1 MEVTGKKTNP
11 RFGTQGP
18 IASFQKL
25 LETLKAQHRE
35 QPLAGSCTVAVH
47 QLVSGEW
54 LHCRY
59 SIYMCVCVI
68 IIALSFPSSSFI
80 IINDFYLN
88 LQLLLFFQFSP
99 SSHLGR
105 RSRRLRVVCCLT
117 DYTTTATTNPSFRY
131 AFISFENPF
140 VTSVPH
146 LSSASNSLALSMA
159 VNKGGIS
166 DAQCF

>member
-68 IIALSFPSSSFI
+68 IIAFSFPSSSFI

-99 SSHLGR
+99 CPTWGEEAEDCVWFAAWRIKPPQQPLIPVLDMLSLVLKIHL
-105 RSRRLRVVCCLT
+105 SFLCLT
-117 DYTTTATTNPSFRY
+117 F
-131 AFISFENPF
+131 
-140 VTSVPH
+140 H
-146 LSSASNSLALSMA
+146 LHPTPWHCQWL
-159 VNKGGIS
+159 
-166 DAQCF
+166 